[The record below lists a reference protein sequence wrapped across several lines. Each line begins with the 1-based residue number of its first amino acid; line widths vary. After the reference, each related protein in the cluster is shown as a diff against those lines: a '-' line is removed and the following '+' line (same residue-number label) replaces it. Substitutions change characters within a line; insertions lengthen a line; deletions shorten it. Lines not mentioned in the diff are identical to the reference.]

1 MTMKRLILA
10 LIRLLTAV
18 SAGHTQNSQVLY
30 FMNLPQATTLNPA
43 FKPTGRFYL
52 GLPAI
57 SDISV
62 RLDNNFLSLQD
73 LFANGVISDSTMT
86 FLERGPWLAD
96 FLSGLGS
103 NNTLEPQVGVRI
115 FGLAFT
121 VKDNLR
127 LSLDIT
133 ERAEADIVFPGDLLR
148 LGLGGN
154 SEFIGKTLDLSSFR
168 SDITV
173 YQEIGIGASRNI
185 TEKLRVGGR
194 LLVLSGVASGNMVN
208 NHSTLT
214 VNEDFTQ
221 TVDADML
228 YNFSAPVTFT
238 TESDG
243 SIHGAEFDDARFDD
257 TRNLISYLKEMA
269 NPGFGI
275 DLGAEYR
282 FSDKLAVSAAVKD
295 LGFIKWKRDL
305 AQLSIKSSFQF
316 NGLTMQDVYDE
327 SVDFEELINWT
338 IDSVQN
344 VLRVED
350 NPQEFT
356 TRLPAT
362 VVGAF
367 SYTPVKFFTLGVLS
381 QTRFE
386 GPVIRQATTLSGNL
400 NFGNIFSATMAY
412 TAANRRYDNL
422 GFGMALRG
430 GFLQFFV
437 MVDNIPLK
445 FSSFTSGEQTLRL
458 PDNINTVNARL
469 GLNLVF
475 GNRERDKTLPP
486 V

>member
-1 MTMKRLILA
+1 LH
-10 LIRLLTAV
+10 
-18 SAGHTQNSQVLY
+18 GE
-30 FMNLPQATTLNPA
+30 
-43 FKPTGRFYL
+43 
-52 GLPAI
+52 
-57 SDISV
+57 
-62 RLDNNFLSLQD
+62 
-73 LFANGVISDSTMT
+73 GV
-86 FLERGPWLAD
+86 
-96 FLSGLGS
+96 
-103 NNTLEPQVGVRI
+103 N
-115 FGLAFT
+115 
-121 VKDNLR
+121 
-127 LSLDIT
+127 
-133 ERAEADIVFPGDLLR
+133 
-148 LGLGGN
+148 
-154 SEFIGKTLDLSSFR
+154 
-168 SDITV
+168 
-173 YQEIGIGASRNI
+173 
-185 TEKLRVGGR
+185 
-194 LLVLSGVASGNMVN
+194 
-208 NHSTLT
+208 
-214 VNEDFTQ
+214 
-221 TVDADML
+221 
-228 YNFSAPVTFT
+228 
-238 TESDG
+238 
-243 SIHGAEFDDARFDD
+243 DARFGFPLNVI
-257 TRNLISYLKEMA
+257 TFLKEWA
-269 NPGFGI
+269 YCDFVVDPV
-275 DLGAEYR
+275 LWPQV
-282 FSDKLAVSAAVKD
+282 SDKLAVSAAVKD

-445 FSSFTSGEQTLRL
+445 YSSFTSGEQTLRL